1 MMSDPQIHKPDSF
14 DEVESPCEEL
24 SPDQIRIAEL
34 EDKLL
39 RTQAELENFRKRS
52 RREIEENFRYR
63 EIDLLRDILPILD
76 SVSRAIEASKKVADV
91 ESLVSGFEMTSQ
103 QVLKVLA
110 SHGCSPIQTDGKQF
124 DPSMHVAINACRNC
138 HTLFHAFEFDTIAT
152 TCRTLVAHDLSCA
165 AAGPHSSDCTKLWNR
180 WIGCC

>member
-124 DPSMHVAINACRNC
+124 DPSMHDAILQQEVPGSQPGAILAVASRGFMLHDRVVRPAQVI
-138 HTLFHAFEFDTIAT
+138 
-152 TCRTLVAHDLSCA
+152 VAKE
-165 AAGPHSSDCTKLWNR
+165 P
-180 WIGCC
+180 

>member
-63 EIDLLRDILPILD
+63 EMDLLRDILPILD

-124 DPSMHVAINACRNC
+124 DPSMHDAILQQEVPGSQPGAILAVASRGFMLHDRVVRPAQVI
-138 HTLFHAFEFDTIAT
+138 
-152 TCRTLVAHDLSCA
+152 VAKE
-165 AAGPHSSDCTKLWNR
+165 P
-180 WIGCC
+180 

>member
-1 MMSDPQIHKPDSF
+1 MSDPQIHKPDSF

-124 DPSMHVAINACRNC
+124 DPSMHDAILQQEVPGSQPGAILAVASRGFMLHDRVVRPAQVI
-138 HTLFHAFEFDTIAT
+138 
-152 TCRTLVAHDLSCA
+152 VAKE
-165 AAGPHSSDCTKLWNR
+165 P
-180 WIGCC
+180 

>member
-14 DEVESPCEEL
+14 DEVESPCEEP

-124 DPSMHVAINACRNC
+124 DPSMHDAILQQEVPGSQPGAILAGASRGFMLHDRVVRPAQVIVAK
-138 HTLFHAFEFDTIAT
+138 E
-152 TCRTLVAHDLSCA
+152 
-165 AAGPHSSDCTKLWNR
+165 P
-180 WIGCC
+180 